1 MHKTLHGH
9 ITRNGPI
16 GMPSSPFA
24 FDARPIDHAHLE
36 RMTMGD
42 AALEREVLAMFV
54 SQSARLLGMLG
65 TLPAEAGALAH
76 TLKGSAHAIGAR
88 RVAACAQAL
97 EFAIGQGGDPRPSL
111 GATWRGGGRSPR
123 QHRGDAAGIVNVS
136 NRSH

>member
-1 MHKTLHGH
+1 
-9 ITRNGPI
+9 
-16 GMPSSPFA
+16 
-24 FDARPIDHAHLE
+24 
-36 RMTMGD
+36 MGD

-97 EFAIGQGGDPRPSL
+97 ESAIGQGGDPRPSL
-111 GATWRGGGRSPR
+111 GELGEAVAEARDSIEAMLRGS
-123 QHRGDAAGIVNVS
+123 
-136 NRSH
+136 